1 MTQTTTTSTI
11 DGTGFE
17 TLADKL
23 DQADTTSADGGQQID
38 LDDILRLL
46 SNERRRV
53 ALAAIAEHGTIRK
66 SRLADLV
73 AARLAGTN
81 PDDVDRDFRKTVYVT
96 LHQDHLP
103 MLADYDVIV
112 DDDGTFSL
120 GANADQVLDVL
131 GRIEQNQAILDAVGN
146 ALGRV
151 TKAFR
156 S

>member
-1 MTQTTTTSTI
+1 MTQTTATSTT
-11 DGTGFE
+11 DGTDFE

-23 DQADTTSADGGQQID
+23 DQADAPAADGVSQID
-38 LDDILRLL
+38 LDHILRLL

-73 AARLAGTN
+73 AARLAGTD

-103 MLADYDVIV
+103 KLADHDVV
-112 DDDGTFSL
+112 RDDDGAFSL
-120 GANADQVLDVL
+120 GANADQVVDIL
-131 GRIEQNQAILDAVGN
+131 GRIEQNQAVLDAVGN